1 MTDNITDLTKR
12 RVARLLAYDEE
23 RDNREFADAMRRA
36 TEQYEEAS

>member
-1 MTDNITDLTKR
+1 MTDNITDLTER

-36 TEQYEEAS
+36 TERFEEAS